1 MVPLQKFRYPKV
13 GPKQQDSGV
22 QLKATNLMNCL
33 FKAMVDKLCFLAV
46 YGSKSTLEAR
56 VPASIRAAFHK
67 LTLDRHKAE
76 GARDQFAAAWK
87 AYRANPEQDHDENLA
102 AEEALFAMLGADS
115 DGEGGP
121 AGGGAVTAEATP
133 PP

>member
-1 MVPLQKFRYPKV
+1 MRSESACSVVDLAGTEPVIHNEYLISLNFR
-13 GPKQQDSGV
+13 
-22 QLKATNLMNCL
+22 
-33 FKAMVDKLCFLAV
+33 AMVDKLCFLAV

-76 GARDQFAAAWK
+76 GTRDRFAAAWK
-87 AYRANPEQDHDENLA
+87 AYLRANPAQDYDENLA
-102 AEEALFAMLGADS
+102 AEEALFATLGADS
-115 DGEGGP
+115 DGEAGH
-121 AGGGAVTAEATP
+121 AGGGAVPAEATP

>member
-1 MVPLQKFRYPKV
+1 MRSESACSVVDLAGTEQVIHNEYLISLNFR
-13 GPKQQDSGV
+13 
-22 QLKATNLMNCL
+22 
-33 FKAMVDKLCFLAV
+33 AMVDKLCFLAV

-87 AYRANPEQDHDENLA
+87 AFLRANPEQDVDENLA

-115 DGEGGP
+115 DGKGGP
-121 AGGGAVTAEATP
+121 AGGGAVPAEATP

>member
-1 MVPLQKFRYPKV
+1 MRSESACRVVDLAGTEPVIHNEYLISLNFR
-13 GPKQQDSGV
+13 
-22 QLKATNLMNCL
+22 
-33 FKAMVDKLCFLAV
+33 AMVDKLCFLAV

-87 AYRANPEQDHDENLA
+87 AYLRANPAQDHDENLA

-121 AGGGAVTAEATP
+121 AGGGAVPAEATP
-133 PP
+133 QP